1 MGSENVNFQK
11 MLMQVQIL
19 LASHSEHNFFFSR
32 TAVTVVRRQEFLEV
46 LSFRLHSLNNFKS

>member
-19 LASHSEHNFFFSR
+19 LASHSEHNFFF
-32 TAVTVVRRQEFLEV
+32 LE
-46 LSFRLHSLNNFKS
+46 LLLQ